1 MWNRKAL
8 PTQLVP
14 PDMEKLTGIFEMLVV
29 FGGVLGLL
37 VWQLVSLKRSE
48 HEVKRKEADQ
58 EQR

>member
-1 MWNRKAL
+1 
-8 PTQLVP
+8 
-14 PDMEKLTGIFEMLVV
+14 MEKLTGIFEMLVV

-48 HEVKRKEADQ
+48 HDVKRKEADQ